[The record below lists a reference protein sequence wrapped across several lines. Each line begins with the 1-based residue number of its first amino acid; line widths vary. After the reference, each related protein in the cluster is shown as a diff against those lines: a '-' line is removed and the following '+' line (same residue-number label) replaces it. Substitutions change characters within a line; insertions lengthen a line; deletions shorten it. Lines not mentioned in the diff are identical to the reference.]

1 MQSGAAVFT
10 MQPSELNIHSL
21 ERIGTLL
28 EALPYIQRFAGKTIV
43 IKYGG
48 NAMEKADLS
57 DKFAQDVVLLKLC
70 GINPVIVHGGG
81 PQINSLLGRLGV
93 KSEFVDG
100 HRITGDAEM
109 EAVEMVLSGDV
120 NKKIVAQIA
129 RAGGKAVGISGR
141 DGSLALA
148 ERHTLDKTE
157 AGQKVQIDLGRV
169 GAVKPEGV
177 NIEVLTTLKQGGF
190 IPVIAPV
197 AFDADGNSLNVNADT
212 MAGAIASALVAEKL
226 LLLTDTSGV
235 MHEGKTLTR
244 LTPADVRRLK
254 SEGVIS
260 GGMIP
265 KTECAVAAV
274 ENQVNAA
281 HIIDG
286 RVPHALLLEIF
297 TDTGVGT
304 MIIR

>member
-1 MQSGAAVFT
+1 MQSSQST
-10 MQPSELNIHSL
+10 NPPS

-70 GINPVIVHGGG
+70 GIDPVIVHGGG

-93 KSEFVDG
+93 NSEFVDG
-100 HRITGDAEM
+100 HRVTGDAEM

-129 RAGGKAVGISGR
+129 RAGGKAVGLSGR
-141 DGSLALA
+141 DGGLARA
-148 ERHTLDKTE
+148 EKHTLQKDQ
-157 AGQKVQIDLGRV
+157 AGKIVQVDLGRV
-169 GAVKPEGV
+169 GTVKPEGV
-177 NIEVLTTLKQGGF
+177 NIQVLNTLKQGGF

-197 AFDADGNSLNVNADT
+197 AFDKDGNSLNVNADT
-212 MAGAIASALVAEKL
+212 MAGAIAAALGAEKL

-235 MHEGKTLTR
+235 MQDGKTLTR
-244 LTPADVRRLK
+244 LTPDDVRRLK
-254 SEGVIS
+254 AEGIIS

-274 ENQVNAA
+274 ENAVNAA
-281 HIIDG
+281 HVIDG

>member
-1 MQSGAAVFT
+1 MQSAET
-10 MQPSELNIHSL
+10 SLHSH

-57 DKFAQDVVLLKLC
+57 DKFAQDVVLLNLC
-70 GINPVIVHGGG
+70 GIDPVIVHGGG

-100 HRITGDAEM
+100 HRVTGDAEM

-129 RAGGKAVGISGR
+129 RAGGRAVGISGR
-141 DGSLALA
+141 DGSLARA
-148 ERHTLDKTE
+148 ERHTLEKKDG
-157 AGQKVQIDLGRV
+157 AKVVHVDLGRV
-169 GAVKPEGV
+169 GTVKPEGV
-177 NIEVLTTLKQGGF
+177 NVEMLTALKQGGF

-197 AFDADGNSLNVNADT
+197 AFGEDGNSLNVNADT
-212 MAGAIASALVAEKL
+212 MAGAIAAALKAEKL

-235 MHEGKTLTR
+235 MNEGKTLTR
-244 LTPADVRRLK
+244 LTPADVSKLK
-254 SEGVIS
+254 EQAVIS

-265 KTECAVAAV
+265 KTDCAVAAV
-274 ENQVNAA
+274 ENGVNAA

-304 MIIR
+304 MILR

>member
-1 MQSGAAVFT
+1 MQSSQST
-10 MQPSELNIHSL
+10 NPPS

-70 GINPVIVHGGG
+70 GIDPVIVHGGG

-93 KSEFVDG
+93 NSEFVDG
-100 HRITGDAEM
+100 HRVTGDAEM

-129 RAGGKAVGISGR
+129 RAGGKAVGLSGR
-141 DGSLALA
+141 DGGLARA
-148 ERHTLDKTE
+148 EKHTLQKDQ
-157 AGQKVQIDLGRV
+157 AGKILQVDLGRV
-169 GAVKPEGV
+169 GTVKPEGV
-177 NIEVLTTLKQGGF
+177 NIQVLNTLKQGGF

-197 AFDADGNSLNVNADT
+197 AFDKDGNSLNVNADT
-212 MAGAIASALVAEKL
+212 MAGAIAAALGAEKL

-235 MHEGKTLTR
+235 MQDGKTLTR
-244 LTPADVRRLK
+244 LTPDDVRRLK
-254 SEGVIS
+254 AEGIIS

-274 ENQVNAA
+274 ENAVNAA
-281 HIIDG
+281 HVIDG

>member
-1 MQSGAAVFT
+1 
-10 MQPSELNIHSL
+10 MQPSETILHSH

-70 GINPVIVHGGG
+70 GIDPVIVHGGG
-81 PQINSLLGRLGV
+81 PQINSLLARLGV
-93 KSEFVDG
+93 KSDFVDG
-100 HRITGDAEM
+100 HRVTGDAEM

-141 DGSLALA
+141 DGGLARA
-148 ERHTLDKTE
+148 ERHALEKKDG
-157 AGQKVQIDLGRV
+157 AHIVQVDLGRV
-169 GAVKPEGV
+169 GNVKPEGV
-177 NIEVLTTLKQGGF
+177 NVDMLTALKQGGF

-197 AFDADGNSLNVNADT
+197 AFDKDGNSLNVNADT
-212 MAGAIASALVAEKL
+212 MAGAIAAALRAEKL

-244 LTPADVRRLK
+244 LTPADVKKLK
-254 SEGVIS
+254 MDSVIS

-265 KTECAVAAV
+265 KTDCAVSAV
-274 ENQVNAA
+274 ESGVNAA

-304 MIIR
+304 MILR

>member
-1 MQSGAAVFT
+1 MQSSQST
-10 MQPSELNIHSL
+10 NQSS

-70 GINPVIVHGGG
+70 GIDPVIVHGGG

-93 KSEFVDG
+93 NSQFIDG
-100 HRITGDAEM
+100 HRVTGDAEM

-129 RAGGKAVGISGR
+129 RAGGKAVGLSGR
-141 DGSLALA
+141 DGGLARA
-148 ERHTLDKTE
+148 EKHILEKDQ
-157 AGQKVQIDLGRV
+157 AGKIVQIDLGRV
-169 GAVKPEGV
+169 GTVKPEGV
-177 NIEVLTTLKQGGF
+177 NTQVLNTLKQGGF

-197 AFDADGNSLNVNADT
+197 AFDKDGNSLNVNADT
-212 MAGAIASALVAEKL
+212 MAGAIAAALAAEKL

-235 MHEGKTLTR
+235 MQEGKTLTR

-254 SEGVIS
+254 AEGVIS

-274 ENQVNAA
+274 ENAVNAA

-286 RVPHALLLEIF
+286 RVAHALLLEIF

>member
-1 MQSGAAVFT
+1 MQTGES
-10 MQPSELNIHSL
+10 SLHSH

-70 GINPVIVHGGG
+70 GIDPVIVHGGG

-100 HRITGDAEM
+100 HRVTGDAEM

-129 RAGGKAVGISGR
+129 RAGGRAVGISGR
-141 DGSLALA
+141 DGSLARA
-148 ERHTLDKTE
+148 ERHTLEKKDG
-157 AGQKVQIDLGRV
+157 ANVVHVDLGRV
-169 GAVKPEGV
+169 GTVKPEGV
-177 NIEVLTTLKQGGF
+177 NVEMLTALKQGGF

-197 AFDADGNSLNVNADT
+197 AFGEDGNSLNVNADT
-212 MAGAIASALVAEKL
+212 MAGAIAAALKAEKL

-235 MHEGKTLTR
+235 MNEGKTLTR
-244 LTPADVRRLK
+244 LTPADVSKLK
-254 SEGVIS
+254 EQAVIS

-265 KTECAVAAV
+265 KTDCAVAAV
-274 ENQVNAA
+274 ENGVNAA

-304 MIIR
+304 MILR

>member
-1 MQSGAAVFT
+1 
-10 MQPSELNIHSL
+10 MQPAETSSHSL

-70 GINPVIVHGGG
+70 GIDPVIVHGGG
-81 PQINSLLGRLGV
+81 PQINSLLARLGV

-100 HRITGDAEM
+100 HRVTGDAEM

-141 DGSLALA
+141 DGGLARA
-148 ERHTLDKTE
+148 ERHALEKHEGTKT
-157 AGQKVQIDLGRV
+157 VHVDLGRV
-169 GAVKPEGV
+169 GNVKPEGV
-177 NIEVLTTLKQGGF
+177 NTQMLTALKQGGF

-197 AFDADGNSLNVNADT
+197 AFDEDGNSLNVNADT
-212 MAGAIASALVAEKL
+212 MAGAIASALGAEKL

-244 LTPADVRRLK
+244 LTPADVERLK
-254 SEGVIS
+254 NEAVIS

-265 KTECAVAAV
+265 KTDCAVSAV
-274 ENQVNAA
+274 EHGVTAA

-304 MIIR
+304 MILR

>member
-1 MQSGAAVFT
+1 
-10 MQPSELNIHSL
+10 MQPTEAALHSH

-81 PQINSLLGRLGV
+81 PQINSLLARLGV
-93 KSEFVDG
+93 KSEFIDG
-100 HRITGDAEM
+100 HRVTGDAEM

-129 RAGGKAVGISGR
+129 RAGGKAVGLSGR
-141 DGSLALA
+141 DGGLARA
-148 ERHTLDKTE
+148 ERHSLEKPEGAKT
-157 AGQKVQIDLGRV
+157 VHVDLGRV
-169 GAVKPEGV
+169 GTVKPEGV
-177 NIEVLTTLKQGGF
+177 NIEVLAALKQGGF

-197 AFDADGNSLNVNADT
+197 AFDDGGNSLNVNADT
-212 MAGAIASALVAEKL
+212 MAGAIASALGAEKL

-235 MHEGKTLTR
+235 MHGGKTLTR
-244 LTPADVRRLK
+244 LTPSDVKKLK
-254 SEGVIS
+254 QDSVIS

-265 KTECAVAAV
+265 KTDCAVAAV
-274 ENQVNAA
+274 ENGVNAA